1 MANKRERKENKVIG
15 WLLES
20 ITPVLGRLIEFLFR
34 TILFILPLG
43 VYLTLIQY
51 RSKVSKISNISVF
64 TNDESVWQHVFPG
77 FILVSISPETFKKHI
92 RETRRS
98 IQNSISDNKYLIEVI
113 FMILVLVLMYVKGIK

>member
-1 MANKRERKENKVIG
+1 MANKREKKENKVIG

-20 ITPVLGRLIEFLFR
+20 TTPVLGRLIEFLFR

-64 TNDESVWQHVFPG
+64 TNDESVWQHIFPG

-92 RETRRS
+92 RETKRS

>member
-1 MANKRERKENKVIG
+1 MANKREKKENKVID

-43 VYLTLIQY
+43 IYLTLIQY

-64 TNDESVWQHVFPG
+64 TNDESVWQHIFPG

-92 RETRRS
+92 RETKRS